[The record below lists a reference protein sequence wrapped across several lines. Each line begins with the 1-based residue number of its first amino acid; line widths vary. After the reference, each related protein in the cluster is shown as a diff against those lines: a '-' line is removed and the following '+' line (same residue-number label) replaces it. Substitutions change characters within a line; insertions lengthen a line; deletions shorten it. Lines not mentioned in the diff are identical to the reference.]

1 MSRIGR
7 LPVVIPAGVTVT
19 VAEGNEVTVKG
30 AKGTLVR
37 VLPAEMEIKVEDFF
51 IPNNSVSGI
60 ATEDYSQFSVLV
72 DAAKAFARSTYQSV
86 YIIDYYKKGFLYV
99 SESLAYLCGEP
110 VEKLRDFGYNIYL
123 DHVPAN
129 ELKMLLE
136 INNKGFQLFESLP
149 MCERTE
155 YTISYNFHITNGKK
169 KNLINHKLTPIV
181 LTQDGKIWLA
191 LCTMSMSSYN
201 TPGHV
206 FMKKSGGK
214 SFFQYDLEA
223 HKWKTVDEVR
233 LTDVEKEVL
242 KYSAQGYT
250 MNEIADRMC
259 KSVDTIK
266 SCKRLLFARLEVKNI
281 AEALSYASNY
291 RLL

>member
-1 MSRIGR
+1 MAIIGMG
-7 LPVVIPAGVTVT
+7 LFFLCYFCCKI
-19 VAEGNEVTVKG
+19 
-30 AKGTLVR
+30 LFS
-37 VLPAEMEIKVEDFF
+37 MDIKVGDFF
-51 IPNNSVSGI
+51 IPNNSVSAI
-60 ATEDYSQFSVLV
+60 ATEDYRQFSVLV

-86 YIIDYYKKGFLYV
+86 YIIDYYKKGFLYA
-99 SESLAYLCGEP
+99 SDSLAYLCGEP
-110 VEKLRDFGYNIYL
+110 VEKLRDFGYNMYL
-123 DHVPAN
+123 DHVPVN

-136 INNKGFQLFESLP
+136 INNKGFQLFETLP

-155 YTISYNFHITNGKK
+155 YTISYDFHITNGKK

-206 FMKKSGGK
+206 VMKKSGGK
-214 SFFQYDLEA
+214 SFFQYDLDA
-223 HKWKTVDEVR
+223 HKWKAVDEVK

-250 MNEIADRMC
+250 MNEIADKMC

-266 SCKRLLFARLEVKNI
+266 SCKRLLFARLEVIIAKNSSVI
-281 AEALSYASNY
+281 RPMAINGYEGRPA
-291 RLL
+291 RGRGGRVPPPFR

>member
-1 MSRIGR
+1 
-7 LPVVIPAGVTVT
+7 
-19 VAEGNEVTVKG
+19 
-30 AKGTLVR
+30 
-37 VLPAEMEIKVEDFF
+37 MEIKVGDFF

-60 ATEDYSQFSVLV
+60 AAEDYSKFSVLV

-86 YIIDYYKKGFLYV
+86 YIIDYYKKGFLYA
-99 SESLAYLCGEP
+99 SDSLAYLCGEP
-110 VEKLRDFGYNIYL
+110 VEKLRDFGYNMYL

-136 INNKGFQLFESLP
+136 INNKGFQLFETLP
-149 MCERTE
+149 MRERTE
-155 YTISYNFHITNGKK
+155 YTISYDFHITNGKK

-191 LCTMSMSSYN
+191 LCTMSMSSHN

-250 MNEIADRMC
+250 MNEIADKMC

-291 RLL
+291 GLL